1 MMNVTATPAKNI
13 FIDDE
18 SKNWLKTL
26 LRETEVTI
34 KFVKKDGSERKMVCT
49 LLESKIPEEKQPKNT
64 GKKQSDE
71 SLAVFDVEKQ
81 DWRSFRWDSIN
92 TIEFGV

>member
-64 GKKQSDE
+64 GKKQNDE
-71 SLAVFDVEKQ
+71 SLAVFDLEKQ